1 MWLDHEVQLEQ
12 EKDSLIKTCLT
23 LCMCLC
29 VFPCFLR
36 HTSGHTHTGANM
48 TPQTENESEFSEV
61 MA

>member
-36 HTSGHTHTGANM
+36 HTSGHTHRRKYD
-48 TPQTENESEFSEV
+48 PPDRKRVRVQ
-61 MA
+61 